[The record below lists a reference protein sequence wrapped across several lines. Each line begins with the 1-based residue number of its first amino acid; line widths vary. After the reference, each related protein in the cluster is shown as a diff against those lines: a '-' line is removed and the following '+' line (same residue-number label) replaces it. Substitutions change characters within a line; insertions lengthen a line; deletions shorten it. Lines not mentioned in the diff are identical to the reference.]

1 MIKPEDV
8 NKIITE
14 AGMSEEEIAEKKKA
28 IEWGN
33 FMNSVQ
39 IAEKNATEIFKKALK
54 TGGSAPRT
62 FRVKIGLHWGEH
74 LIKKLVEEY
83 HRAGWENVRY
93 NYVDKGY
100 REPCGYWLISI
111 KM

>member
-8 NKIITE
+8 NKIVAE
-14 AGMSEEEIAEKKKA
+14 AGMSEEELAEKNKA

-33 FMNSVQ
+33 FMNDVQ
-39 IAEKNATEIFKKALK
+39 VAEKDAAEVFKKALK

-62 FRVKIGLHWGEH
+62 FRVKIGLQWGEH

-83 HRAGWENVRY
+83 HKAGWKNIRY
-93 NYVDKGY
+93 NHVDKGY
-100 REPCGYWLISI
+100 MESCGYWLVSI

>member
-8 NKIITE
+8 NEIIAE
-14 AGMSEEEIAEKKKA
+14 AGMSEEELAEKKKA

-33 FMNSVQ
+33 FMNDVQ
-39 IAEKNATEIFKKALK
+39 IAEKDAAEVFKKALK

-62 FRVKIGLHWGEH
+62 FRVKIGTWWGEH

-100 REPCGYWLISI
+100 MESCGYWLVSI